1 MLMKAWLP
9 FMVLCGRS
17 QNHKNTNQSVLHYTW
32 SSAIFEC
39 IPIRYT
45 PYTHY
50 MGNPTVHSL
59 ANVNANVRQC
69 VFMLVAS
76 QMIHSLVS

>member
-1 MLMKAWLP
+1 MASFYGTMWAEPEPQKY
-9 FMVLCGRS
+9 
-17 QNHKNTNQSVLHYTW
+17 QSVLHYTW